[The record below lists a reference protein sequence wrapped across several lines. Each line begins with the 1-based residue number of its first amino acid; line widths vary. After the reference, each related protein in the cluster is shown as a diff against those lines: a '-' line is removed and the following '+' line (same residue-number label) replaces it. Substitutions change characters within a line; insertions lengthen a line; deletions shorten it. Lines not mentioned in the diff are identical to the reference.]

1 LRALIGPAGFF
12 TIGAPFQHKHNA
24 MPLKSAR
31 RLICLMI
38 ALLFTAPALA
48 VPGEGT
54 RIMIS
59 APSDYAVDAG
69 KAVFARGGNLI
80 DVAVAVGLTLAVTN
94 PSNASLG
101 GGGFALL
108 NMGQGVEVLD
118 FREAAPAATS
128 PDFYIKREKGASW
141 NGGSAVGVPGVAAG
155 LWAMHQKYGKLDWAE
170 LFDTAIKLARDGIE
184 FSGTESRYSETQ
196 KDRFNPAGFRHFYKS
211 PTQPYRPGEIL
222 KQPALA
228 QALSLYREQGPDG
241 IYRGAVAQ
249 DISASVQ
256 AAGGVITVDDMAA
269 YKVRWLQPLETEF
282 NGYRVYMMPPPSSGG
297 AVIKAAFELFGKVGI
312 QQQAPL
318 SVNEIHLMA
327 EVLNRAFRGRA
338 LLGDPDYHRNPF
350 DVILSQAY
358 LDEMARSI
366 DISRAVQLE
375 PLVDKPVED
384 SNQTTQFS
392 ILDAEGNAISLTVT
406 LNGSYGSGVVSEKYG
421 ISLNNEMDDFTT
433 RPGEP
438 NMFGLVQGFGNRVQP
453 GKRPL
458 SSMSPTLVEKDG
470 KIVMTLGAAGGPRI
484 ISSVIQTIYRVVVTG
499 LDIDRAVQFP
509 RVHHQFL
516 PNKLYMDEFKFS
528 PELVTGLQ
536 QRGHETVPQ
545 RPSYLGRVKAVRL
558 NDRTYLEAS
567 FDNRSEGAVGGY

>member
-1 LRALIGPAGFF
+1 MF
-12 TIGAPFQHKHNA
+12 
-24 MPLKSAR
+24 LKSTH
-31 RLICLMI
+31 RLVYLLLA
-38 ALLFTAPALA
+38 ALFATPVLA
-48 VPGEGT
+48 VPSEGT
-54 RIMIS
+54 HIMIA
-59 APSDYAVDAG
+59 APSSYAVDAG
-69 KAVFARGGNLI
+69 KAISAKGGNLI

-101 GGGFALL
+101 GGGFALVS
-108 NMGQGVEVLD
+108 MGQGVEVLD

-128 PDFYIKREKGASW
+128 PDFYVNLDKGASW
-141 NGGSAVGVPGVAAG
+141 NGGTAVGVPGVAAG
-155 LWAMHQKYGKLDWAE
+155 LWALHQKYGKLEWTD
-170 LFDTAIKLARDGIE
+170 LFDSATKLALNGIE
-184 FSGTESRYSETQ
+184 FSGTESAYSATQ
-196 KDRFNPAGFRHFYKS
+196 KDRLNPAGFKHFFKS
-211 PTQPYRPGEIL
+211 PQQHYRPGEIL

-228 QALSLYREQGPDG
+228 QALNLYREQGPDG
-241 IYRGAVAQ
+241 FYKGAVAE
-249 DISASVQ
+249 DISATVQ
-256 AAGGVITVDDMAA
+256 AAGGVVTLADMAA
-269 YKVRWLQPLETEF
+269 YKVRWLQPLEAEF
-282 NGYRVYMMPPPSSGG
+282 NGHKIYMMPPPSSGG
-297 AVIKAAFELFGKVGI
+297 AVMKAAFELFGKIDI

-318 SVNEIHLMA
+318 GINEIHLMA

-338 LLGDPDYHRNPF
+338 LLGDPDYHKNPF
-350 DVILSQAY
+350 DKILSEKY
-358 LDEMARSI
+358 LDEMAQTI
-366 DISRAVQLE
+366 ELSRAVQLQ
-375 PLVDKPVED
+375 PLVDKPADD
-384 SNQTTQFS
+384 SNETTQFS

-406 LNGSYGSGVVSEKYG
+406 LNGSYGSGVVSEKFG

-484 ISSVIQTIYRVVVTG
+484 ISSVIQTIYRVLVTG

-528 PELVTGLQ
+528 PEVVTGLQ
-536 QRGHETVPQ
+536 QRGHETVEQ
-545 RPSYLGRVKAVRL
+545 RPSYLGRIKAVRL
-558 NDRTYLEAS
+558 NDKNYLEAT

>member
-1 LRALIGPAGFF
+1 MLLNS
-12 TIGAPFQHKHNA
+12 TH
-24 MPLKSAR
+24 
-31 RLICLMI
+31 RLICL
-38 ALLFTAPALA
+38 LLAVLFAVPVLA
-48 VPGEGT
+48 VPSEGT

-69 KAVFARGGNLI
+69 KAISVKGGNLI

-101 GGGFALL
+101 GGGFALVS
-108 NMGQGVEVLD
+108 MGQGVEVLD
-118 FREAAPAATS
+118 FREMAPAATS
-128 PDFYIKREKGASW
+128 ADFYLKLEKGASR
-141 NGGSAVGVPGVAAG
+141 NGGTAIGVPGVAAG
-155 LWAMHQKYGKLDWAE
+155 LWALHQKYGKLKWAD
-170 LFDTAIKLARDGIE
+170 LFDSATNLALNGIE
-184 FSGTESRYSETQ
+184 FSGTESAYAATQ
-196 KDRFNPAGFRHFYKS
+196 KDRLNPAGFKHFFKS
-211 PTQPYRPGEIL
+211 PQQHYRPGEIL

-228 QALSLYREQGPDG
+228 QALNLYREQGPDG
-241 IYRGAVAQ
+241 IYKGAVAE
-249 DISASVQ
+249 DISATVQ
-256 AAGGVITVDDMAA
+256 AAGGVITLADMAA

-282 NGYRVYMMPPPSSGG
+282 NGHKIYMMPPPSSGG
-297 AVIKAAFELFGKVGI
+297 AVMKAAFELFGKIDI

-338 LLGDPDYHRNPF
+338 LLGDPDYHKNPF
-350 DVILSQAY
+350 DLILSEKY
-358 LDEMARSI
+358 LDDMAQSI
-366 DISRAVQLE
+366 SISRAVQLQ
-375 PLVDKPVED
+375 PLVDKAADD
-384 SNQTTQFS
+384 SNETTQFS

-406 LNGSYGSGVVSEKYG
+406 LNGSYGSGVVSEKFG

-484 ISSVIQTIYRVVVTG
+484 ISSVIQTIYRVLVTG

-528 PELVTGLQ
+528 PEVVAGLQ
-536 QRGHETVPQ
+536 QRGHKTVEQ
-545 RPSYLGRVKAVRL
+545 RPSYLGRIKAVRL
-558 NDRTYLEAS
+558 NDKNYLEAT

>member
-1 LRALIGPAGFF
+1 
-12 TIGAPFQHKHNA
+12 
-24 MPLKSAR
+24 MPVKSLH
-31 RLICLMI
+31 RLVCL
-38 ALLFTAPALA
+38 ALA
-48 VPGEGT
+48 VFAIAAQAVPAEGT

-69 KAVFARGGNLI
+69 KAASVNGGNLI

-101 GGGFALL
+101 GGGFALVS
-108 NMGQGVEVLD
+108 MGQGVEVLD

-128 PDFYIKREKGASW
+128 PEFYLDLEKGASW
-141 NGGSAVGVPGVAAG
+141 NGGTAVGVPGVAAG
-155 LWAMHQKYGKLDWAE
+155 LWALHQRYGKLEWST
-170 LFDTAIKLARDGIE
+170 LFDTAMSLALDGIE

-196 KDRFNPAGFRHFYKS
+196 KDRLNPAGLKHFFKT
-211 PTQPYRPGEIL
+211 PEQHYRPGETL

-228 QALSLYREQGPDG
+228 QALQLFRDQGAAG
-241 IYRGAVAQ
+241 FYKGEVAR
-249 DISASVQ
+249 DIAATVQ
-256 AAGGVITVDDMAA
+256 ANGGVITAEDLTA
-269 YKVRWLQPLETEF
+269 YRVRWLQPLQTEF
-282 NGYRVYMMPPPSSGG
+282 NGHKLYMMPPPSSGG
-297 AVIKAAFELFGKVGI
+297 AVIKAAFELFERVDI

-318 SVNEIHLMA
+318 SVDELHLMA

-338 LLGDPDYHRNPF
+338 LLGDPDYHDNPF
-350 DVILSQAY
+350 DTILADAY
-358 LDEMARSI
+358 LDEMAQSI
-366 DISRAVQLE
+366 DTTRAVQLQ
-375 PLVDKPVED
+375 PLVDKALDD
-384 SNQTTQFS
+384 SSETTQYS

-406 LNGSYGSGVVSEKYG
+406 LNGSYGSGVVSEKFG

-470 KIVMTLGAAGGPRI
+470 RIVMTLGAAGGPRI
-484 ISSVIQTIYRVVVTG
+484 ISSVIQTIYRVLVTG

-516 PNKLYMDEFKFS
+516 PNKLYMDEYKFS
-528 PELVTGLQ
+528 PEVVAGLQ
-536 QRGHETVPQ
+536 QRGHETVAQ
-545 RPSYLGRVKAVRL
+545 RPSYLGRIKAVRL
-558 NDRTYLEAS
+558 NDKNYLEAS

>member
-1 LRALIGPAGFF
+1 
-12 TIGAPFQHKHNA
+12 
-24 MPLKSAR
+24 MPVKSLH
-31 RLICLMI
+31 RLVCL
-38 ALLFTAPALA
+38 ALA
-48 VPGEGT
+48 VFAIAAQAVPAEGT

-59 APSDYAVDAG
+59 APSDYAVDAC
-69 KAVFARGGNLI
+69 KAASVNGGNLI

-101 GGGFALL
+101 GGGFALVS
-108 NMGQGVEVLD
+108 MGQGVEVLD

-128 PDFYIKREKGASW
+128 PEFYLDLEKGASW
-141 NGGSAVGVPGVAAG
+141 NGGTAVGVPGVAAG
-155 LWAMHQKYGKLDWAE
+155 LWALHQRYGKLEWST
-170 LFDTAIKLARDGIE
+170 LFDTAMSLALDGIE

-196 KDRFNPAGFRHFYKS
+196 KDRLNPAGLKHFFKT
-211 PTQPYRPGEIL
+211 PEQHYRPGKTL

-228 QALSLYREQGPDG
+228 QALQLFRDQGAAG
-241 IYRGAVAQ
+241 FYKGEVAR
-249 DISASVQ
+249 DIAATVQ
-256 AAGGVITVDDMAA
+256 ANGGVITAEDLTA
-269 YKVRWLQPLETEF
+269 YRVRWLQPLQTEF
-282 NGYRVYMMPPPSSGG
+282 NGHKLYMMPPPSSGG
-297 AVIKAAFELFGKVGI
+297 AVIKAAFELFERVDI

-318 SVNEIHLMA
+318 SVDELHLMA

-338 LLGDPDYHRNPF
+338 LLGDPDYHDNPF
-350 DVILSQAY
+350 DTILADAY
-358 LDEMARSI
+358 LDEMAQSI
-366 DISRAVQLE
+366 DTTRAVQLQ
-375 PLVDKPVED
+375 PLVDKALDD
-384 SNQTTQFS
+384 SSETTQYS

-406 LNGSYGSGVVSEKYG
+406 LNGSYGSGVVSEKFG

-470 KIVMTLGAAGGPRI
+470 RIVMTLGAAGGPRI
-484 ISSVIQTIYRVVVTG
+484 ISSVIQTIYRVLVTG

-516 PNKLYMDEFKFS
+516 PNKLYMDEYKFS
-528 PELVTGLQ
+528 PEVVAGLQ
-536 QRGHETVPQ
+536 QRGHETVAQ
-545 RPSYLGRVKAVRL
+545 RPSYLGRIKAVRL
-558 NDRTYLEAS
+558 NDKNYLEAS

>member
-1 LRALIGPAGFF
+1 MFS
-12 TIGAPFQHKHNA
+12 
-24 MPLKSAR
+24 SAV
-31 RLICLMI
+31 
-38 ALLFTAPALA
+38 LA

-69 KAVFARGGNLI
+69 KTASAKGGNLI

-101 GGGFALL
+101 GGGFALVS
-108 NMGQGVEVLD
+108 MGEGVEVLD
-118 FREAAPAATS
+118 FREAAPGATS
-128 PDFYIKREKGASW
+128 PKFYLELEKGASW

-155 LWAMHQKYGKLDWAE
+155 LWALHQKYGNLEWTT
-170 LFDTAIKLARDGIE
+170 LFDTAMTLAQDGIE

-196 KDRFNPAGFRHFYKS
+196 KERLNPAGLKHFYKT
-211 PTQPYRPGEIL
+211 PEQHYRPGEIL

-228 QALSLYREQGPDG
+228 QALRLFRDHGADG
-241 IYRGAVAQ
+241 FYKGDVAR
-249 DISASVQ
+249 DIAATVQ
-256 AAGGVITVDDMAA
+256 ANGGVITVQDLAA
-269 YKVRWLQPLETEF
+269 YRVRWLQPLQTEF
-282 NGYRVYMMPPPSSGG
+282 NGHRLYMMPPPSSGG
-297 AVIKAAFELFGKVGI
+297 AVIKAAFELFERIDI
-312 QQQAPL
+312 QRKQPL
-318 SVNEIHLMA
+318 SVDELHLMA

-338 LLGDPDYHRNPF
+338 LLGDPDFHDNPF
-350 DVILSQAY
+350 DTILADAY
-358 LDEMARSI
+358 LDEMAQSI
-366 DISRAVQLE
+366 DMTRAVQLQ
-375 PLVDKPVED
+375 PLQDRALDD
-384 SNQTTQFS
+384 STETTQYS

-438 NMFGLVQGFGNRVQP
+438 NMFGLVQGYGNRVQP

-470 KIVMTLGAAGGPRI
+470 RIVMTLGAAGGPRI
-484 ISSVIQTIYRVVVTG
+484 ISSVIQTIYRVLVTG

-528 PELVTGLQ
+528 PEVVAGLQ
-536 QRGHETVPQ
+536 KRGHETVQQ
-545 RPSYLGRVKAVRL
+545 RPSYLGRIKAVRM
-558 NDRTYLEAS
+558 NDKNYLEAS
-567 FDNRSEGAVGGY
+567 FDNRSEGAIGGY

>member
-1 LRALIGPAGFF
+1 ML
-12 TIGAPFQHKHNA
+12 
-24 MPLKSAR
+24 LKSTH
-31 RLICLMI
+31 RLICL
-38 ALLFTAPALA
+38 LLAVLFAVPVLA
-48 VPGEGT
+48 VPSEGT

-69 KAVFARGGNLI
+69 KAISAKGGNLI

-101 GGGFALL
+101 GGGFALVS
-108 NMGQGVEVLD
+108 MGEGVEVLD
-118 FREAAPAATS
+118 FREMAPAATS
-128 PDFYIKREKGASW
+128 ADFYLKLEKGASW
-141 NGGSAVGVPGVAAG
+141 NGGTAVGVPGVAAG
-155 LWAMHQKYGKLDWAE
+155 LWALHQKYGTLKWAD
-170 LFDTAIKLARDGIE
+170 LFDSATNLALNGIE
-184 FSGTESRYSETQ
+184 FSGTESAYSATQ
-196 KDRFNPAGFRHFYKS
+196 KDRLNPAGFKHFFKS
-211 PTQPYRPGEIL
+211 PQQHYRPGEIL

-228 QALSLYREQGPDG
+228 QALNLYREQGPDG
-241 IYRGAVAQ
+241 IYKGAVAE
-249 DISASVQ
+249 DISATVQ
-256 AAGGVITVDDMAA
+256 AAGGVITLADMAA

-282 NGYRVYMMPPPSSGG
+282 NGHKIYMMPPPSSGG
-297 AVIKAAFELFGKVGI
+297 AVMKAAFELFGKIDI

-318 SVNEIHLMA
+318 SINEIHLMA

-338 LLGDPDYHRNPF
+338 LLGDPDYHKNPF
-350 DVILSQAY
+350 DLILSEKY
-358 LDEMARSI
+358 LDEMAQSI
-366 DISRAVQLE
+366 NISRAVQLQ
-375 PLVDKPVED
+375 PLVDKSADD
-384 SNQTTQFS
+384 SNETTQFS

-406 LNGSYGSGVVSEKYG
+406 LNGSYGSGVVSEKFG

-484 ISSVIQTIYRVVVTG
+484 ISSVIQTIYRVLVTR

-528 PELVTGLQ
+528 PEVVAGLQ
-536 QRGHETVPQ
+536 QRGHETVEQ
-545 RPSYLGRVKAVRL
+545 RPSYLGRIKAVRL
-558 NDRTYLEAS
+558 NDKKYLEAT